1 MKIRNILI
9 AIALI
14 LIPVLVRSLW
24 FYQGVY
30 IPGKELQEPDFLEL
44 SIQNPELST
53 PDVSQREES
62 QENAIVVFDLAH
74 SNQFQLAEIDI
85 VLDEILWQGG
95 TIATLDEDE
104 DLQNLLKTASA
115 FISIAPTRD
124 FSEEEVQ
131 AVQSFVERGGR
142 LVVIADPTRSSSEY
156 IVSRA
161 ESVEIANKLLE
172 PYHLTFRNDY
182 AYNIARHEGNF
193 RNVYLQP
200 LARDTLTSGV
210 DEVVMYAARTISSYE
225 DNLLAG
231 DADTLSSLTDTGGEL
246 SLAAL
251 SGDNVLA
258 LGDFTFLTSPY
269 YQVADNYTFITNLV
283 DFLME
288 AEREKT
294 IEDFPFLFTRD
305 IGILPSEDIELD
317 NELVALISE
326 LKDLYAAQ
334 DLRVEFLEEDQSEYD
349 LIILSLLPPSE
360 DLDDYLSA
368 FDIQFGASPR
378 ATNTPQPTPTLAEE
392 IAETVTPTT
401 PPTEPALRSDQIRIG
416 GLGSVPQDEFAFFLL
431 QEDNGRNI
439 LIILASDQTDL
450 IDMLELMIDED
461 LSDCYTEDNIT
472 LCEQDGYRV
481 RTTPT
486 LLPEIEET
494 EEPTTPTP
502 EPTPETE

>member
-1 MKIRNILI
+1 
-9 AIALI
+9 
-14 LIPVLVRSLW
+14 
-24 FYQGVY
+24 
-30 IPGKELQEPDFLEL
+30 
-44 SIQNPELST
+44 
-53 PDVSQREES
+53 
-62 QENAIVVFDLAH
+62 
-74 SNQFQLAEIDI
+74 
-85 VLDEILWQGG
+85 
-95 TIATLDEDE
+95 
-104 DLQNLLKTASA
+104 
-115 FISIAPTRD
+115 
-124 FSEEEVQ
+124 
-131 AVQSFVERGGR
+131 
-142 LVVIADPTRSSSEY
+142 
-156 IVSRA
+156 
-161 ESVEIANKLLE
+161 
-172 PYHLTFRNDY
+172 
-182 AYNIARHEGNF
+182 
-193 RNVYLQP
+193 
-200 LARDTLTSGV
+200 
-210 DEVVMYAARTISSYE
+210 
-225 DNLLAG
+225 
-231 DADTLSSLTDTGGEL
+231 
-246 SLAAL
+246 
-251 SGDNVLA
+251 VLA

-431 QEDNGRNI
+431 QADNGRNI
-439 LIILASDQTDL
+439 LIILASDQPDL
-450 IDMLELMIDED
+450 IDMLEMMIDED

-486 LLPEIEET
+486 PIPEIEEI